1 MMRGFSLVLI
11 LIAFLSSGCEKKI
24 TTELHDVHW
33 DRDMCKRCAMVV
45 SDRKHTVQVI
55 NPKDGRSYMFDDI
68 GCAIL
73 WFKEEKIQ
81 WSSSAV
87 LWITDANSGEWIDA
101 KKAYYTSEN
110 ITSMAYGFMANKNK
124 PDTQNE
130 IIDFD
135 EVSKR
140 IIKIGK

>member
-1 MMRGFSLVLI
+1 MRGFSLALI

-68 GCAIL
+68 GCSIL
-73 WFKEEKIQ
+73 WFKEDKIQ
-81 WSSSAV
+81 WKKEAV
-87 LWITDANSGEWIDA
+87 FWITDSKSGKWIDA

-110 ITSMAYGFMANKNK
+110 VTSMAYGFMAHKTK
-124 PDTQNE
+124 PNTKNE
-130 IIDFD
+130 IINFD

-140 IIKIGK
+140 IIKVGK

>member
-1 MMRGFSLVLI
+1 MRGFSLALI

-55 NPKDGRSYMFDDI
+55 NPKDGHSYMFDDI
-68 GCAIL
+68 GCSIL
-73 WFKEEKIQ
+73 WFKEDKIQ
-81 WSSSAV
+81 WEKEAIF
-87 LWITDANSGEWIDA
+87 WITDSKSGEWIDA

-110 ITSMAYGFMANKNK
+110 VTSMAYGFMAYKIK
-124 PDTQNE
+124 PNTKNE

>member
-1 MMRGFSLVLI
+1 MMKKFSFLLI
-11 LIAFLSSGCEKKI
+11 LVAFLLSGCEKKI

-33 DRDMCKRCAMVV
+33 DRDMCARCAMVV
-45 SDRKHTVQVI
+45 SDRKHTVQAI

-68 GCAIL
+68 GCTVL
-73 WFKEEKIQ
+73 WFHDEKIP
-81 WSSSAV
+81 WNKEAV
-87 LWITDANSGEWIDA
+87 LWVTEAKSGEWIDA

-110 ITSMAYGFMANKNK
+110 VTSMAYGFMAYKIK
-124 PDTQNE
+124 PETKNE
-130 IIDFD
+130 IIDFT

>member
-1 MMRGFSLVLI
+1 MKKFSFLLI
-11 LIAFLSSGCEKKI
+11 LVAFLLSGCEKKI
-24 TTELHDVHW
+24 ITELHDVHW

-45 SDRKHTVQVI
+45 SDRKHTVQAI

-68 GCAIL
+68 GCTVL
-73 WFKEEKIQ
+73 WFHEENIEWNKKAI
-81 WSSSAV
+81 
-87 LWITDANSGEWIDA
+87 LWITDAKSGEWIDA

-110 ITSMAYGFMANKNK
+110 VTSMAYGFMAHKIK

-130 IIDFD
+130 IVNFE